1 MFVKVNMANKSWV
14 RLIKNL
20 SLHLNNAFAFRV
32 ELPDGN
38 YALVSEAE
46 EGGADAELQCVE
58 VSEDTE
64 DPQAN
69 YADQGKPWRINLSV
83 FEKFCNIYG

>member
-58 VSEDTE
+58 VSKDTE

-69 YADQGKPWRINLSV
+69 YADQGNSV
-83 FEKFCNIYG
+83 H